1 MAEGD
6 SEKTMIAPGIRPVAV
21 FLAVALVLSSL
32 AWAADLYRAVNIDII
47 DETFNAYFLGGAV
60 ALLYLTVSVG
70 SHRGRM
76 PPWYDMLAA
85 AAGLIAAAY
94 VGYNYQDLDLRA
106 ADFPRDGIIAGGILL
121 LLVLEGLR
129 RTAGN
134 VLATVLLIF
143 ILYGLFGHLVPGA
156 LQGREV
162 DPRELLLYLA
172 IDSNG
177 VFGSVLGVATTVVVA
192 FLFFGALLN
201 KSGGSEFF
209 TDIAIAAM
217 GNLRGGGAK
226 IAILSSALFGT
237 ISGNAVSNVVT
248 TGVISIPL
256 MKSSGYKPHHAGAI
270 EAVASTGGQLMPP
283 IMGTAAFLMA
293 EFLAVP
299 YSAVVLAALIPSV
312 LFYVALFIQADLEA
326 AKGNF
331 SAVPVDQRPNPINVI
346 KNGWFFPI
354 PFAVVI
360 YALFAWNESPETA
373 ALYASFAM
381 LACGMIAGYGGKRM
395 KLWDLWDAFVETGR
409 ASLEILT
416 IAAAAG
422 FIIGIL
428 NVTGLNFA
436 LTAALVNIGSGNL
449 PLLLLLAAMISI
461 VLGMGMPT
469 VGVYV
474 LLAAL
479 VAPALVEAGV
489 TPMAAHLFVMYFG
502 MMSMV
507 TPPVAVAAYAAAS
520 IAGADS
526 VKTGFAGVKFGWS
539 AYIVPFLFVAS
550 PNLLLDGKPV
560 NVALACITAV
570 MGVYLV
576 SVGVAGYMTRLI
588 NPVQRLLFGASGIM
602 LMIPST
608 AFKEAL
614 WTDIG
619 GFVLGVVLIGW
630 EIMAGR
636 KAKAP
641 VPA

>member
-6 SEKTMIAPGIRPVAV
+6 AEKTEIAPAVKPLATAVAV
-21 FLAVALVLSSL
+21 LLTLASL
-32 AWAADLYRAVNIDII
+32 AWAADLYRTFNIELI

-60 ALLYLTVSVG
+60 ALLYLSVNAG

-76 PPWYDMLAA
+76 PPWYDLVAA
-85 AAGLIAAAY
+85 AAGFVAAVY

-106 ADFPRDGIIAGGILL
+106 PDFPLDGIIAGGILL

-129 RTAGN
+129 RVAGN
-134 VLATVLLIF
+134 ILAVILLVF

-156 LQGREV
+156 LQGRPV

-172 IDSNG
+172 IDTNG

-209 TDIAIAAM
+209 TDVAIAAM
-217 GNLRGGGAK
+217 GNMRGGGAK
-226 IAILSSALFGT
+226 IAILSSSLFGT

-256 MKSSGYKPHHAGAI
+256 MKSSGYKPEHAGAI

-299 YSAVVLAALIPSV
+299 YSAIVIAATIPAV

-331 SAVPVDQRPNPINVI
+331 SAVPVDQRPRAIDVLRR
-346 KNGWFFPI
+346 GWFFPI

-360 YALFAWNESPETA
+360 YALFSWNESPETA
-373 ALYASFAM
+373 ALYAAIAMIVCGM
-381 LACGMIAGYGGKRM
+381 LAGYNGKRM
-395 KLWDLWDAFVETGR
+395 GFKDVFDAIVETGR

-436 LTAALVNIGSGNL
+436 LTAALVSVGAGNL
-449 PLLLLLAAMISI
+449 PLLLILAAAISI

-479 VAPALVEAGV
+479 VAPALIEAGV
-489 TPMAAHLFVMYFG
+489 SAMAAHLFVMYFG
-502 MMSMV
+502 MMSMT
-507 TPPVAVAAYAAAS
+507 TP
-520 IAGADS
+520 
-526 VKTGFAGVKFGWS
+526 
-539 AYIVPFLFVAS
+539 
-550 PNLLLDGKPV
+550 
-560 NVALACITAV
+560 
-570 MGVYLV
+570 
-576 SVGVAGYMTRLI
+576 
-588 NPVQRLLFGASGIM
+588 
-602 LMIPST
+602 
-608 AFKEAL
+608 
-614 WTDIG
+614 
-619 GFVLGVVLIGW
+619 
-630 EIMAGR
+630 
-636 KAKAP
+636 
-641 VPA
+641 

>member
-6 SEKTMIAPGIRPVAV
+6 AEKTVIAPAIRPVAV
-21 FLAVALVLSSL
+21 GLAVALVLSSL
-32 AWAADLYRAVNIDII
+32 AWAADLYRAAGLDLI

-60 ALLYLTVSVG
+60 ALLYLSVSAG

-76 PPWYDMLAA
+76 PPLYDLVAA
-85 AAGLIAAAY
+85 VAGLIAAIY
-94 VGYNYQDLDLRA
+94 VGYNYQSLDLRA
-106 ADFPRDGIIAGGILL
+106 SEFPLDGIVAGGVLL

-129 RTAGN
+129 RVAGN
-134 VLATVLLIF
+134 VLAGILLVF
-143 ILYGLFGHLVPGA
+143 ILYGLFGHLVPGS
-156 LQGREV
+156 LQGRYV

-172 IDSNG
+172 IDTNG

-217 GNLRGGGAK
+217 GNMRGGGAK

-256 MKSSGYKPHHAGAI
+256 MKSSGYRPHHAGAI

-299 YSAVVLAALIPSV
+299 YSAIVVAATIPAV

-331 SAVPVDQRPNPINVI
+331 SAVPVDQRPNPVNVI
-346 KNGWFFPI
+346 KQGWFFPI

-373 ALYASFAM
+373 ALYAAIAM
-381 LACGMIAGYGGKRM
+381 MACGMIFGYGGKRM
-395 KLWDLWDAFVETGR
+395 SIRDVWDSLVETGR
-409 ASLEILT
+409 SSLEILT

-436 LTAALVNIGSGNL
+436 LTATLVTIGAGNL
-449 PLLLLLAAMISI
+449 PLLLILAAGISI
-461 VLGMGMPT
+461 ILGMGMPT

-474 LLAAL
+474 LLASL

-550 PNLLLDGKPV
+550 PNLLLDGKPL
-560 NVALACITAV
+560 NVVLACITAV

-576 SVGVAGYMTRLI
+576 SVGVAGYMTRLL
-588 NPVQRLLFGASGIM
+588 NPFQRIAFATAGIL
-602 LMIPST
+602 LMIPAN
-608 AFKEAL
+608 AFKDAV

-619 GFVLGVVLIGW
+619 GFVLGAILLGW
-630 EIMAGR
+630 EILAGR
-636 KAKAP
+636 KLKAA